1 MASSFLDRRD
11 FLQLGLAGSLGLALS
26 PWGRQAFAVDE
37 AAKAKACI
45 FIYLQGGPSHIDTFD
60 PKPGAKTGGPF
71 AAIDTKI
78 AGVKFAEN
86 FPRLAAVSD
95 KLAVIRSLTSTEG
108 DHDRAFTLVHTGYSP
123 SMALTYPALGSVLA
137 RERAAPDS
145 EAPPFVSFGGTS
157 GPGYLGPEFGPY
169 VIDDVNNPG
178 PNLTLQEGFTEERM
192 SRRVGALAKLNDG
205 FGRKTASTR
214 PASQT
219 RLSQRADRLRKSPAL
234 QAYNFAEK
242 EPELFKTY
250 GGEIGDGNFARS
262 CLLARRMIE
271 HGVRFVE
278 VRLDGWDTHSDNFNQ
293 VKNLSGPL
301 DAGMAGLIEDLA
313 GRGLLDQ
320 TLIVCLG
327 EFGRTPQINGDNG
340 RDHWND
346 VFSVVLAGGGL
357 KAGAVVGASDEEGAK
372 VKDRPVKIPDLFATL
387 AAALGLDPARQYTT
401 PEGRPIKLTNGGEVV
416 KELLT

>member
-1 MASSFLDRRD
+1 MISTSLPRRD

-26 PWGRQAFAVDE
+26 PWGRQVFAADDKS
-37 AAKAKACI
+37 KAKACI

-95 KLAVIRSLTSTEG
+95 KLAVIRSLTSSEG

-123 SMALTYPALGSVLA
+123 SQALTYPALGSVLA
-137 RERAAPDS
+137 HERAAPEI
-145 EAPPFVSFGGTS
+145 EAPLFVSFGSTA

-169 VIDDVNNPG
+169 VIDDANNPG
-178 PNLTLQEGFTEERM
+178 PNLALPEGFTEERM
-192 SRRVGALAKLNDG
+192 ARRVSALEKLNSG

-219 RLSQRADRLRKSPAL
+219 RLSQKADRLRKSPAL
-234 QAYNFAEK
+234 AAYNFAEK
-242 EPELFKTY
+242 EQDLFKSY
-250 GGEIGDGNFARS
+250 GGEIAEGNFARS
-262 CLLARRMIE
+262 CLMARRLIE
-271 HGVRFVE
+271 NGVRFVE
-278 VRLDGWDTHSDNFNQ
+278 VRLDGWDTHADNFNQ
-293 VKNLSGPL
+293 VKNLSAPL

-346 VFSVVLAGGGL
+346 VFNAVLAGGGL
-357 KAGAVVGASDEEGAK
+357 SAGAVVGASDDEGAK

-387 AAALGLDPARQYTT
+387 AEALGLDPAKEYRT
-401 PEGRPIKLTNGGEVV
+401 PEGRPIKLTNGGQVV
-416 KELLT
+416 KELIS

>member
-301 DAGMAGLIEDLA
+301 DAGMASLIEDLA

>member
-1 MASSFLDRRD
+1 MASPSLERRD
-11 FLQLGLAGSLGLALS
+11 FLHLGLAGSLSLALS
-26 PWGRQAFAVDE
+26 PWGRQVCAADDN
-37 AAKAKACI
+37 AKAKACI

-78 AGVKFAEN
+78 AGVKLAEN
-86 FPRLAAVSD
+86 FPRLAGMSD
-95 KLAVIRSLTSTEG
+95 KLAVIRSLTSSEG

-123 SMALTYPALGSVLA
+123 SMALTYPALGSVVA
-137 RERAAPDS
+137 RECAAPEI
-145 EAPPFVSFGGTS
+145 EAPPFVSFGGTA

-178 PNLTLQEGFTEERM
+178 PNLALPEGFGEERLA
-192 SRRVGALAKLNDG
+192 RRVSALERLNDG

-214 PASQT
+214 PASHT

-234 QAYNFAEK
+234 QTYNFAEK
-242 EPELFKTY
+242 EPDLFKSY

-262 CLLARRMIE
+262 CLMARRLIE

-293 VKNLSGPL
+293 VKGMSAPL
-301 DAGMAGLIEDLA
+301 DAGMAGLIADLA
-313 GRGLLDQ
+313 NRGLLNQ
-320 TLIVCLG
+320 TLILCLG

-346 VFSVVLAGGGL
+346 VFSAVVAGGGL
-357 KAGAVVGASDEEGAK
+357 SAGTVVGASDEDGAK

-387 AAALGLDPARQYTT
+387 AAALGLDPTKQYTT
-401 PEGRPIKLTNGGEVV
+401 PEGRPIKLTNGGQVV
-416 KELLT
+416 RELLA